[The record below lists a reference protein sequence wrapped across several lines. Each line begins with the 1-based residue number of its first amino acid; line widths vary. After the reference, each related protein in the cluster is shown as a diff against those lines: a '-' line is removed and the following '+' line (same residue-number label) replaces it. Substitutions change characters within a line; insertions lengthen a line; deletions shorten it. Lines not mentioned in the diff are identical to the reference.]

1 MAELNNMKEQ
11 GSASA
16 SELGEAL
23 DRSILLFDGAMGTSI
38 QAEQLCPEDFGG
50 EDYEGCNENLV
61 LESPQVITRIHE
73 NFLRAGADIIET
85 NTFGASGIVLAEYRL
100 AAKAREINVTAAKI
114 ARDAVSKHS
123 SSRKPRFVAGSMGP
137 TTKTISVTGGVTF
150 SEMRASYREQAGAL
164 LFGGVDMLLLETTQ
178 DTINLKAA
186 LLGIHEA
193 FQTHGGRVPVAIS
206 VTIETMGT
214 MLAGQGVEALYSA
227 VAHNELLA

>member
-38 QAEQLCPEDFGG
+38 QAEQLRPEDIGG

-85 NTFGASGIVLAEYRL
+85 NTFSATSI
-100 AAKAREINVTAAKI
+100 EINV
-114 ARDAVSKHS
+114 
-123 SSRKPRFVAGSMGP
+123 
-137 TTKTISVTGGVTF
+137 
-150 SEMRASYREQAGAL
+150 
-164 LFGGVDMLLLETTQ
+164 
-178 DTINLKAA
+178 
-186 LLGIHEA
+186 
-193 FQTHGGRVPVAIS
+193 
-206 VTIETMGT
+206 
-214 MLAGQGVEALYSA
+214 
-227 VAHNELLA
+227 